1 MIKFKKILYATDLSP
16 NSTYAFQYAVD
27 VAKKFSGQ
35 VIVLHVYEQKTIL
48 DETYDELAGR
58 RVIKD
63 PAKAAL
69 ERIRKRLE
77 KFKEK
82 VLADDPKKN
91 DCVASIEV
99 VGGYPSD
106 EILKKAKAL
115 QCDLIIMGTHG
126 KGALSYAFLG
136 SMAEKVLRH
145 AQIPVMIVPLP
156 ETKTALTMEGI

>member
-27 VAKKFSGQ
+27 MAKKFGGQ
-35 VIVLHVYEQKTIL
+35 IIILNVFEQKTIL

-58 RVIKD
+58 RAVKD
-63 PAKAAL
+63 PAKEAF

-82 VLADDPKKN
+82 TLADDPKGE

-99 VGGYPSD
+99 VGGDPAD

-115 QCDLIIMGTHG
+115 KCDVIIMGTHG
-126 KGALSYAFLG
+126 KGVLSYTFLG

-145 AQIPVMIVPLP
+145 SQIPVLIVPLP
-156 ETKTALTMEGI
+156 EAKTALTMEGI